1 MESYF
6 SKDLNFQNPLDA
18 LEEII
23 FMKQWPCSRANDY
36 ELISEIKG
44 NHCLYRLYIVW
55 SESIN
60 AISLTI
66 TFDLTVPPSSKSS
79 IFELLSLINE
89 NLWMG
94 HFDVT
99 SKSGIPAYRNTFLI
113 KDKNIEN
120 IRIMEDIVDIGI
132 NDCEKFYPS
141 FQMVLW
147 ENSKPDIAAAT
158 CLMETKGRA

>member
-1 MESYF
+1 MKSFF
-6 SKDLNFQNPLDA
+6 SKGLSFQNPLDVV
-18 LEEII
+18 EEII
-23 FMKQWPCSRANDY
+23 YLKQWSCSRANDY
-36 ELISEIKG
+36 ELVSEIQG
-44 NHCLYRLYIVW
+44 NCLYRLYIVW
-55 SESIN
+55 SEKIN

-66 TFDLTVPPSSKSS
+66 TFDLKVPQAYKHP

-94 HFDVT
+94 HFDIT
-99 SKSGIPAYRNTFLI
+99 SRTGIPAYRNTFLI
-113 KDKNIEN
+113 SNKDIEN

-147 ENSKPDIAAAT
+147 EDCSPNTAAAT

>member
-1 MESYF
+1 MKSFF
-6 SKDLNFQNPLDA
+6 SKGLGIRNPLDVV
-18 LEEII
+18 EEII
-23 FMKQWPCSRANDY
+23 YMKQWSCSRENDY
-36 ELISEIKG
+36 ELVSEIRG

-55 SESIN
+55 SEKIN

-66 TFDLTVPPSSKSS
+66 TFDLKVPQASKHL

-94 HFDVT
+94 HFDIT
-99 SKSGIPAYRNTFLI
+99 SRTGIPAYRNTLLI
-113 KDKNIEN
+113 NNKNIEN
-120 IRIMEDIVDIGI
+120 IGIMEDIVDIGI
-132 NDCEKFYPS
+132 NECEKFYPS

-147 ENSKPDIAAAT
+147 EDCSPNTAAAT

>member
-1 MESYF
+1 MKSIL
-6 SKDLNFQNPLDA
+6 SKDLNFRNPLDIV
-18 LEEII
+18 EEII
-23 FMKQWPCSRANDY
+23 YLKQWSCSRANDY
-36 ELISEIKG
+36 ELVSEIQG
-44 NHCLYRLYIVW
+44 NHSLYRLYIVW
-55 SESIN
+55 SEKIN

-66 TFDLTVPPSSKSS
+66 TFDLKVPQPSKHL

-94 HFDVT
+94 HFDIT
-99 SKSGIPAYRNTFLI
+99 SRAGIPAYRNTFLI
-113 KDKNIEN
+113 NNKNIEN

-147 ENSKPDIAAAT
+147 EDCTPNTAVAT

>member
-1 MESYF
+1 MKSELSN
-6 SKDLNFQNPLDA
+6 SLNFHNPLDV

-23 FMKQWPCSRANDY
+23 YLKQWPCSRANDY
-36 ELISEIKG
+36 ELVSEIRGKQ
-44 NHCLYRLYIVW
+44 CLYRLYMVW

-60 AISLTI
+60 AVSLTI
-66 TFDLTVPPSSKSS
+66 TSDIKVPDSLKSP

-94 HFDVT
+94 HFDIT
-99 SKSGIPAYRNTFLI
+99 SKTGIPAYRNTYLI
-113 KDKNIEN
+113 RQKNIEN
-120 IRIMEDIVDIGI
+120 IKILEDLVDIGI

-147 ENSKPDIAAAT
+147 ENSHPSTAAAA
-158 CLMETKGRA
+158 CLMETAGQA